1 MEDDNSYFDN
11 LVLFE
16 DDLSNCLSILCRL
29 ILSRPMRIEIR
40 IVLTNRSGPLHRPY
54 KTTWPIKII
63 HNNQVD
69 KMQWVSLLLALL
81 VSSASAHN
89 CAGCTPLDTLAFDK
103 VINAFPAS
111 LVKFDVA
118 YPYGDDHEE
127 FAKVA
132 KDAATV
138 DRLFIGEVGIKDYG
152 EKDNEDLA
160 ARFEVKKEDYPAAIL
175 FIRGEEEGTMEH
187 IKFKG
192 KFTAEELK
200 GFVRKNSGIYM
211 PLVGCI
217 EELDK
222 LADELLAGKKEE
234 MGVVIKKAEEVWDQ
248 AKGEKAQKRAEIY
261 VKIMKKIEEVGEGFI
276 EKEEARV
283 AKILKGK
290 VSKEKKEEMEERVNI
305 LKSFSSA
312 KSGDK
317 DEL

>member
-1 MEDDNSYFDN
+1 
-11 LVLFE
+11 
-16 DDLSNCLSILCRL
+16 
-29 ILSRPMRIEIR
+29 MRH
-40 IVLTNRSGPLHRPY
+40 LAFLL
-54 KTTWPIKII
+54 
-63 HNNQVD
+63 
-69 KMQWVSLLLALL
+69 LLLAFAN
-81 VSSASAHN
+81 SASGHN

-103 VINAFPAS
+103 VVNAFPAS

-132 KDAATV
+132 KDAAGV

-175 FIRGEEEGTMEH
+175 FIRGKEADGTMEH

-211 PLVGCI
+211 PLVGCS

-222 LADELLAGKKEE
+222 LADELLAGKKNE
-234 MGVVIKKAEEVWDQ
+234 MGEVIKKAEALWDQ
-248 AKGEKAQKRAEIY
+248 AKGAKAQKRAEIY
-261 VKIMKKIEEVGEGFI
+261 VKIMRKIEEVGEGFI
-276 EKEEARV
+276 AKEETRV
-283 AKILKGK
+283 KKILTGK
-290 VSKEKKEEMEERVNI
+290 VNKEKKEELEERVNI
-305 LKSFSSA
+305 LKSFKSA
-312 KSGDK
+312 KSENK

>member
-1 MEDDNSYFDN
+1 
-11 LVLFE
+11 
-16 DDLSNCLSILCRL
+16 
-29 ILSRPMRIEIR
+29 MRH
-40 IVLTNRSGPLHRPY
+40 LTF
-54 KTTWPIKII
+54 
-63 HNNQVD
+63 
-69 KMQWVSLLLALL
+69 LLAAF
-81 VSSASAHN
+81 VSSTSAHN

-132 KDAATV
+132 KDAAGV

-175 FIRGEEEGTMEH
+175 FIRGKEGTMEH

-211 PLVGCI
+211 PLVGCS

-222 LADELLAGKKEE
+222 LADELLAAKKSD
-234 MGVVIKKAEEVWDQ
+234 MGEVIKKAEAVWDQ

-261 VKIMKKIEEVGEGFI
+261 VKIMRKIEEVGEGFI
-276 EKEEARV
+276 AKEEARV
-283 AKILKGK
+283 KKILTGK
-290 VSKEKKEEMEERVNI
+290 VNKEKKEEMEERINI
-305 LKSFSSA
+305 LKSFSSG
-312 KSGDK
+312 KTEVK

>member
-16 DDLSNCLSILCRL
+16 DDLSNCLSILCRP
-29 ILSRPMRIEIR
+29 ILSPPIRIEIR

-54 KTTWPIKII
+54 KTTWLIKII

-81 VSSASAHN
+81 VRSASAHN

-160 ARFEVKKEDYPAAIL
+160 ARFEVKKEDYPAAIHL
-175 FIRGEEEGTMEH
+175 H
-187 IKFKG
+187 
-192 KFTAEELK
+192 
-200 GFVRKNSGIYM
+200 
-211 PLVGCI
+211 P
-217 EELDK
+217 
-222 LADELLAGKKEE
+222 
-234 MGVVIKKAEEVWDQ
+234 
-248 AKGEKAQKRAEIY
+248 
-261 VKIMKKIEEVGEGFI
+261 GEGGGRNG
-276 EKEEARV
+276 ARRR
-283 AKILKGK
+283 G
-290 VSKEKKEEMEERVNI
+290 
-305 LKSFSSA
+305 SSPQG
-312 KSGDK
+312 SPRWVQ
-317 DEL
+317 

>member
-1 MEDDNSYFDN
+1 
-11 LVLFE
+11 
-16 DDLSNCLSILCRL
+16 
-29 ILSRPMRIEIR
+29 
-40 IVLTNRSGPLHRPY
+40 
-54 KTTWPIKII
+54 
-63 HNNQVD
+63 
-69 KMQWVSLLLALL
+69 MQWVSLLLALL

-222 LADELLAGKKEE
+222 LA
-234 MGVVIKKAEEVWDQ
+234 EEVWDQ

-261 VKIMKKIEEVGEGFI
+261 VKIMRKIEEVGEGFI

>member
-1 MEDDNSYFDN
+1 
-11 LVLFE
+11 
-16 DDLSNCLSILCRL
+16 
-29 ILSRPMRIEIR
+29 MRH
-40 IVLTNRSGPLHRPY
+40 LTF
-54 KTTWPIKII
+54 
-63 HNNQVD
+63 
-69 KMQWVSLLLALL
+69 LLAAF
-81 VSSASAHN
+81 VSSTSAHN

-132 KDAATV
+132 KDAAGV

-175 FIRGEEEGTMEH
+175 FIRGKEGTMEH

-211 PLVGCI
+211 PLVGCS

-222 LADELLAGKKEE
+222 LADELLAAKKSD
-234 MGVVIKKAEEVWDQ
+234 MGEVIKKAEAVWDQ

-261 VKIMKKIEEVGEGFI
+261 VKIMRKIEEVGEGFI
-276 EKEEARV
+276 AKEEARV
-283 AKILKGK
+283 KKILTGK
-290 VSKEKKEEMEERVNI
+290 VNKEKKEEMEERINI
-305 LKSFSSA
+305 LKSFSSG
-312 KSGDK
+312 KVEIK

>member
-1 MEDDNSYFDN
+1 M
-11 LVLFE
+11 
-16 DDLSNCLSILCRL
+16 
-29 ILSRPMRIEIR
+29 
-40 IVLTNRSGPLHRPY
+40 G
-54 KTTWPIKII
+54 
-63 HNNQVD
+63 
-69 KMQWVSLLLALL
+69 
-81 VSSASAHN
+81 
-89 CAGCTPLDTLAFDK
+89 
-103 VINAFPAS
+103 
-111 LVKFDVA
+111 
-118 YPYGDDHEE
+118 
-127 FAKVA
+127 
-132 KDAATV
+132 
-138 DRLFIGEVGIKDYG
+138 
-152 EKDNEDLA
+152 
-160 ARFEVKKEDYPAAIL
+160 
-175 FIRGEEEGTMEH
+175 EGTMEH

-234 MGVVIKKAEEVWDQ
+234 MGVVI
-248 AKGEKAQKRAEIY
+248 EKA
-261 VKIMKKIEEVGEGFI
+261 
-276 EKEEARV
+276 EARV